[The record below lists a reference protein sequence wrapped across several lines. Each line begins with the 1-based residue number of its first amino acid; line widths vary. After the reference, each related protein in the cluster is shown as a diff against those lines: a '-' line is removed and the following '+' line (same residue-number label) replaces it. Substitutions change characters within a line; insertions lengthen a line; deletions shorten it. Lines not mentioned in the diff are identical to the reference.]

1 MAKELESQELPE
13 TDMEVTDVVE
23 QPVSVNME
31 EFARQIEED
40 LQVAEREVAE
50 QEKVAT
56 AA

>member
-40 LQVAEREVAE
+40 LQVTEREGAE

>member
-50 QEKVAT
+50 QEKVAK